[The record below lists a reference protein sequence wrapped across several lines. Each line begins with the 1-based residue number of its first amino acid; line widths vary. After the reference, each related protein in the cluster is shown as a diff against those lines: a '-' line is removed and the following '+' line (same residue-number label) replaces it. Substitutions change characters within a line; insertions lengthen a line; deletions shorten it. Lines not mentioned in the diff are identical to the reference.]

1 MIHQIIILQIF
12 FKKKNDNIDNMR
24 VLSCVCFCTY
34 LFSYQCYC
42 GCSCKGNNGN
52 NGQKGEL
59 TQTHE
64 SVIRLKIDKDLKLY
78 NDGEEEINGNEKL
91 SKVNGPIK
99 NILKNFKHH
108 NRNIINLLKY
118 ALHEDEKDSKT
129 EGGEKVKSE
138 EEKKEEEEEDKA
150 KNTFL
155 SLAERFL
162 NNLANEEIRDKF
174 FNFFKLEN
182 FPDEKIYEFI
192 IKDVL
197 KIVGNSSKSTLKEIF
212 DYLLKLK
219 LPSDFY
225 FNLHEIGDDIAFLL
239 SKSTYEFAREVINSK
254 FFNSIDKLEQIIC
267 NLISIAREMGNLK
280 DSDTAEKAD
289 FYCRA
294 FAYILCNFVKPI
306 INGFALPCNTKGHG
320 EYYLI
325 YLPKQVFGYCGNL
338 MGNLEK
344 FEKFINDSKKKI
356 EDTYEIIFSKGYI
369 LETNNNKKL
378 HNIDRIKMADIYEN
392 KNTDDPD
399 VYGEFKFKYCEK
411 NNNPSSTSNN
421 FENEKTVLSHDD
433 IKEMSEYLNMNPQDL
448 INEIKNNE
456 IQNLNKFI
464 YDKFMDSIKNLYSN
478 MVSNCNTAQMIL
490 NKKLKIELNLKPEED
505 LKPEENLKSEEED

>member
-1 MIHQIIILQIF
+1 
-12 FKKKNDNIDNMR
+12 MR
-24 VLSCVCFCTY
+24 VLSYCVFCTY
-34 LFSYQCYC
+34 LLSYQCYY
-42 GCSCKGNNGN
+42 GCSCKRNNGN
-52 NGQKGEL
+52 NDQKSES

-64 SVIRLKIDKDLKLY
+64 SVIRLKIDKNLKLY

-155 SLAERFL
+155 SLAEGFL
-162 NNLANEEIRDKF
+162 GSLIDGNMLDKF
-174 FNFFKLEN
+174 FKFFKLEN

-192 IKDVL
+192 INDVL

-225 FNLHEIGDDIAFLL
+225 FNIYSIGDDIAFLL

-267 NLISIAREMGNLK
+267 NLISIAREMGKLK
-280 DSDTAEKAD
+280 DSDTDGKAD

-325 YLPKQVFGYCGNL
+325 YLPKQVFSHCGNV
-338 MGNLEK
+338 MKNLEN

-356 EDTYEIIFSKGYI
+356 EDTYEIIFSKEYTF
-369 LETNNNKKL
+369 ETIDKKKL
-378 HNIDRIKMADIYEN
+378 NNISETKMADIYEAIN
-392 KNTDDPD
+392 DPND
-399 VYGEFKFKYCEK
+399 YSEFKFEYFKK
-411 NNNPSSTSNN
+411 NN
-421 FENEKTVLSHDD
+421 ELIGEITVLSHDD

-448 INEIKNNE
+448 INEIKH
-456 IQNLNKFI
+456 IKYKNLDKFI
-464 YDKFMDSIKNLYSN
+464 YDKFMDSIKNLYNN

-490 NKKLKIELNLKPEED
+490 NKKLKIELNLKTD
-505 LKPEENLKSEEED
+505 KPLNSETDKPLNSKTDEP